1 MPVKGRKK
9 MKKIYL
15 AYGSNLNK
23 NQMAMR
29 CPGAKVIGTAY
40 IEGYQL
46 LFKGSR
52 TGSFLTIEEQDGGKV
67 PVGVWEVSE
76 RDELS
81 LDFYEGYPTFYY
93 KKPVKVTLNETGKE
107 INAFVYIMHEE
118 RKLGIPS
125 QFYIN
130 VCMQGYM
137 DFGFDFEYIKKAI
150 EITKG
155 GMKND

>member
-1 MPVKGRKK
+1 

-23 NQMAMR
+23 KQMAMR

-67 PVGVWEVSE
+67 PVGVWEVYE

-81 LDFYEGYPTFYY
+81 LDFYEGYPNFYY
-93 KKPVKVTLNETGKE
+93 KKAVKVTLNETVKE
-107 INAFVYIMHEE
+107 ITAFVYIMHEE
-118 RKLGIPS
+118 RQLGIPS
-125 QFYIN
+125 DFYIN
-130 VCMQGYM
+130 VCKQGYK

-155 GMKND
+155 GIKND